1 MYKALGATVKSIL
14 QCPHKQFG
22 QSLVFYNV
30 CSRVSVIL
38 TQLYSLHKPVSR
50 PSGLAWPG
58 LAWPIQ
64 DPGSRILDPGSWI
77 LYPASWIPD
86 PWKSYTILFRNTT
99 GFCNLNARE
108 RENAS
113 NIIVYHILFYIIL
126 YIIFKGGP
134 RNNTKHVQSAW

>member
-30 CSRVSVIL
+30 CSRVLVIL

-58 LAWPIQ
+58 LAWPGLAY
-64 DPGSRILDPGSWI
+64 PGSRIQDTGSWFLDLVSGILDPGSM
-77 LYPASWIPD
+77 
-86 PWKSYTILFRNTT
+86 
-99 GFCNLNARE
+99 E
-108 RENAS
+108 
-113 NIIVYHILFYIIL
+113 IIHYSIQKYNQLL
-126 YIIFKGGP
+126 
-134 RNNTKHVQSAW
+134 